1 MAASGGYFRH
11 LAKLLVLLLIGK
23 LRGRVGVFPSN
34 FVEMIK
40 ASAPANDDE
49 QTVADKNKRNEKL
62 KGKNFGL
69 HHANLISLL
78 WAL

>member
-1 MAASGGYFRH
+1 
-11 LAKLLVLLLIGK
+11 
-23 LRGRVGVFPSN
+23 
-34 FVEMIK
+34 MIK

-78 WAL
+78 